1 MTTISLIA
9 AMGRDRVIGRDNQL
23 PWHLPADLQHFKR
36 VTMGKPILMG
46 RLTYE
51 SIGKPLPGRRNVVI
65 TRDTA
70 FAAPGCE
77 VVNSIE
83 AALAAVADVEEV
95 MVIGGASFYHQ
106 MLPQAD
112 RLYLTFIDADF
123 DGDAWFPQ
131 WDAGEWRE
139 MEREEHAPDERNP
152 HAYAFVVLERISPH

>member
-1 MTTISLIA
+1 VTTISLIA

-152 HAYAFVVLERISPH
+152 HAYAFVVLERISLH

>member
-23 PWHLPADLQHFKR
+23 PWHLPADLQHFKH

>member
-23 PWHLPADLQHFKR
+23 PWHLPADLQHFKH

-112 RLYLTFIDADF
+112 RLHLTFIDADF